1 MKTLP
6 NNYYDDIATKWVK
19 DFHANASYNLDAMK
33 EDYAEI
39 CSTIISKSVAK
50 NPNVKV
56 IVIVDCYETRSHVVD
71 VCKKAGI
78 TETNYTC
85 LSADYIKS
93 SVNYRYN
100 IAIYINLNTISGVN
114 CVISRTKF
122 NLFIINNVTAK
133 KDKFAA
139 KDRAEIYAMFP
150 AMNEAKVADVSR
162 FTLPVEEIQIPCYLD
177 DADKTKYDEYCNYIS
192 SCISI
197 FGNLETIDF
206 ARVGNKITGESAEQ
220 VRRNIASYNGW
231 HENLDKNSPFD
242 KQIDEYFNPIV
253 IEEKATAA
261 YNIMRERKNL
271 LTDNKAKFNVVVDLL
286 KNELV
291 NKKVLIVSKRAE
303 FAALITECLLDNDIA
318 CGDYHDKAAPKAIID
333 EETGDYIRYKTGA
346 KAGDIKLFKSA
357 ALSSINLKRFNLDP
371 NSGSLTD
378 AERNTL
384 LYILSMKNRSSDAL
398 ETNVDAV
405 IFTTPF
411 NDTIEE
417 FIYRFNGIS
426 FNGDSAKIY
435 KLYMVGTLE
444 EKELEKEKQSV
455 LHSIVKRSERANFFI
470 SND

>member
-1 MKTLP
+1 M
-6 NNYYDDIATKWVK
+6 
-19 DFHANASYNLDAMK
+19 
-33 EDYAEI
+33 
-39 CSTIISKSVAK
+39 
-50 NPNVKV
+50 
-56 IVIVDCYETRSHVVD
+56 
-71 VCKKAGI
+71 
-78 TETNYTC
+78 
-85 LSADYIKS
+85 
-93 SVNYRYN
+93 
-100 IAIYINLNTISGVN
+100 
-114 CVISRTKF
+114 
-122 NLFIINNVTAK
+122 FIINNITAK

-177 DADKTKYDEYCNYIS
+177 DADKTKYDEYCDYIS

-286 KNELV
+286 KNELA

-303 FAALITECLLDNDIA
+303 FAALITECLLDNDIS

-378 AERNTL
+378 AECNTL

-398 ETNVDAV
+398 ETSVDAV

-426 FNGDSAKIY
+426 FNEDSAKIY